1 MVLKTGNFY
10 IEIWGYG
17 KPSGLSISKADYY
30 ILTDTKNNYYLI
42 EIDKLKL
49 LVKNTIKVKTKDG
62 STIGHILNKSF
73 VISNSVLI

>member
-1 MVLKTGNFY
+1 MDTM
-10 IEIWGYG
+10 
-17 KPSGLSISKADYY
+17 
-30 ILTDTKNNYYLI
+30 ILIIIFNIINWAKI
-42 EIDKLKL
+42 VEIDKLKL